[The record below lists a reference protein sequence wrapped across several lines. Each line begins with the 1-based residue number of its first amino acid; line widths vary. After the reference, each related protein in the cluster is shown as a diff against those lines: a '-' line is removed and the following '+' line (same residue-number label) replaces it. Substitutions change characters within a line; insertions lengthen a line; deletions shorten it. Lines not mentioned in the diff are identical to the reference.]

1 MRRAIPTA
9 LAVLLAAGG
18 ASPAA
23 HAAEADGKALYEANC
38 GKCHGVTGQADTA
51 VGKAMKA
58 ASLHD
63 PKLAAADG
71 PDLVVK
77 HVRNDAKHAS
87 VSKSLK
93 DSDLQAIAAFVQRL
107 AAGK

>member
-1 MRRAIPTA
+1 LRALRLSI
-9 LAVLLAAGG
+9 LLVSAR
-18 ASPAA
+18 
-23 HAAEADGKALYEANC
+23 AAEADGKALYEANC
-38 GKCHGVTGQADTA
+38 SKCHGATGDADTA

-71 PDLVVK
+71 PQFVMK
-77 HVRNDAKHAS
+77 HVRDDPKHAS
-87 VSKSLK
+87 VSKAVK